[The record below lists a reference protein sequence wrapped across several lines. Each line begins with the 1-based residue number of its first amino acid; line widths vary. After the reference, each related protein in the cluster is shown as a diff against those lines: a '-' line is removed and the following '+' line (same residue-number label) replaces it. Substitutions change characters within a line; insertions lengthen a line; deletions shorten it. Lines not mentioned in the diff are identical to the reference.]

1 MLKPLSVAVAALSL
15 STSVF
20 AQAPSE
26 IPSITLTTEGPV
38 TSMRPHVASQE
49 LSPAHDRV
57 ARIKVEIE
65 LRTDREL
72 TPWQVD
78 NYSQYDA
85 SVLSYKATFFDDA
98 GDIVELGYPEV
109 FQANIDD
116 QVYADEQ
123 VFEDDYTGAWMNS
136 EYVQNDQYYSSRLI
150 INSPNEILHFVDG
163 NLRIKEVLPEQPSY
177 YASALLNGES
187 NQFIWYYFSTDFLVY
202 GAQLVDADGD
212 GIADADDQC
221 PATLEGDTVWF
232 DGVNSGVTNHVDAN
246 GCAISDHYASCEAEA
261 QSGGLM
267 GYSGPSYCETQM
279 GYQLYRAGLIDY
291 TELRML
297 RNAL

>member
-1 MLKPLSVAVAALSL
+1 MLKTLSVAVAALSL

-38 TSMRPHVASQE
+38 YSMRPHVASQE

-72 TPWQVD
+72 TPWVVN
-78 NYSQYDA
+78 NYSYHDA
-85 SVLSYKATFFDDA
+85 SIISYKATFFDAA
-98 GDIVELGYPEV
+98 GDTVDLGYPEV
-109 FQANIDD
+109 FQAGIDD
-116 QVYADEQ
+116 PVYANMQ
-123 VFEDDYTGAWMNS
+123 VFRDDLKMSFLQYDYS
-136 EYVQNDQYYSSRLI
+136 QNNTTYGTQLI
-150 INSPNEILHFVDG
+150 IDDGNEILHLADEHMRF
-163 NLRIKEVLPEQPSY
+163 KEVLPEQRPY
-177 YASALLNGES
+177 YASALLRGES
-187 NQFIWYYFSTDFLVY
+187 NQLIWYYFNTDFLVY
-202 GAQLVDADGD
+202 GALLVDADGD

-221 PATLEGDTVWF
+221 PSTVESDTVWF

-246 GCAISDHYASCEAEA
+246 GCAISDHYASCEVEA
-261 QSGGLM
+261 QGGGLM

-279 GYQLYRAGLIDY
+279 GYQLYRDGLIDY